1 MKYPSLYNVTNKRSA
16 SYQKKYFFFLRVE
29 YVTLIVSAVN
39 AFLVYEKKYIVALL
53 LFSFLMLLM
62 IFKVKKTSE
71 QEWYKYRAITE
82 SIKTVSWKFSMRS
95 EPFNDE
101 NEAKNIESLSKYL
114 EDIVGGSEFI
124 SKSIDPKSIDESTV
138 THDMKELRKLSF
150 EQRRD
155 VYVEDRVSDQ
165 RDWYVAKAQ
174 ANKDAGKRWSICMFC
189 IYALAFLC
197 SLYNA
202 YDSTAGNT
210 IPISILTTIASSL
223 VGWIQVKRY
232 SELSASYI
240 LTAHEIGV
248 IKEQAAYVSSE
259 DDFSSFIRDSET
271 AFSREHTQ
279 WIARRVVNRRN
290 K

>member
-1 MKYPSLYNVTNKRSA
+1 MKYPSLYNVTNKRSS
-16 SYQKKYFFFLRVE
+16 SYQKKYFLFLMIE
-29 YVTLIVSAVN
+29 YVTLIMSAVN
-39 AFLVYEKKYIVALL
+39 AFLTYDEKYIVALV

-62 IFKVKKTSE
+62 ILKVKKTSE

-101 NEAKNIESLSKYL
+101 SETKNIESLSNYL

-124 SKSIDPKSIDESTV
+124 SKSIEPKSIDESTV
-138 THDMKELRKLSF
+138 TNDMKELRKLSF
-150 EQRRD
+150 EERRD
-155 VYVEDRVSDQ
+155 VYVEGRVSEQ
-165 RDWYVAKAQ
+165 RDWYVRKAQ

-202 YDSTAGNT
+202 YNSTPGNI

-223 VGWIQVKRY
+223 VGWVQVKRY
-232 SELSASYI
+232 SELSASYV
-240 LTAHEIGV
+240 LTAHEISV

-279 WIARRVVNRRN
+279 WIARRVANRRN

>member
-1 MKYPSLYNVTNKRSA
+1 MKYPSLYDFTNKRSA
-16 SYQKKYFFFLRVE
+16 SYQRKYFFLLRFE
-29 YVTLIVSAVN
+29 YCILICSAVN
-39 AFLVYEKKYIVALL
+39 AFVNYKEKYVVALI
-53 LFSFLMLLM
+53 LFSTLMLLM
-62 IFKVKKTSE
+62 VLNLKKKSE

-82 SIKTVSWKFSMRS
+82 SIKTVSWKFSMRA

-101 NEAKNIESLSKYL
+101 SEARNIESLSKYL

-124 SKSIDPKSIDESTV
+124 SKSIDPKKIDESTI
-138 THDMKELRKLSF
+138 TDDMKKIRLLTF

-155 VYVEDRVSDQ
+155 VYVDGRITDQ

-174 ANKDAGKRWSICMFC
+174 FNKDAGKKWNIGMFC
-189 IYALAFLC
+189 IYAVAFLC
-197 SLYNA
+197 CLFNA
-202 YDSTAGNT
+202 SISEPNNA
-210 IPISILTTIASSL
+210 IPISVLTTVASSL

-232 SELSASYI
+232 SELSASYL

-248 IKEQAAYVSSE
+248 IKEQASYISSE
-259 DDFSSFIRDSET
+259 NDFSSFIRDAET

-279 WIARRVVNRRN
+279 WIARRVANRKN